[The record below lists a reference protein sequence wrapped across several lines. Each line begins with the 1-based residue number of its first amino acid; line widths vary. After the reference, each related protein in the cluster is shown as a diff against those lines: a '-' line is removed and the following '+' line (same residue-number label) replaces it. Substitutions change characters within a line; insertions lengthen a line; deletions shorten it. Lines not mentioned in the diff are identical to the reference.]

1 MAESQRSQEELG
13 EELAR
18 TLRNAEHSV
27 TRVQATACLAY
38 ARELVP
44 PCSAETLHTS
54 GAASAVARL
63 KDTHSSDVRE
73 HAKTLSRLMKHQV
86 SQPSRRGILVKKSQ
100 RVRSKPKHRLDAALA
115 QIENAVQCLDSSAA
129 QDGAQRITSAASS
142 LNPAFL
148 HDVNAGPRLKALL
161 YNASTSAERDAAS
174 AALAALRNAVEQHVG
189 LESKLERQRRRAH
202 ERRKLTEHNLRRN
215 QKLKE
220 RNAELQKYVSLIP
233 MRNVPLF
240 GLREM
245 IGLDCR
251 KREQEKKR
259 QKNKWLQEIRSK
271 KRYSPKQENDELSST
286 AQPRLEQ
293 HSDRQHEGVSSRRR
307 SEGLDE
313 GKADDDDSNSDDGL
327 DDDGQAALAELRK
340 ITGYDPSRF
349 GDTGEVE
356 VANYRDIQHEERES
370 KRFADEEDRQALKE
384 LQAEER
390 PVKSRKA

>member
-1 MAESQRSQEELG
+1 
-13 EELAR
+13 
-18 TLRNAEHSV
+18 
-27 TRVQATACLAY
+27 
-38 ARELVP
+38 
-44 PCSAETLHTS
+44 
-54 GAASAVARL
+54 
-63 KDTHSSDVRE
+63 
-73 HAKTLSRLMKHQV
+73 
-86 SQPSRRGILVKKSQ
+86 
-100 RVRSKPKHRLDAALA
+100 
-115 QIENAVQCLDSSAA
+115 
-129 QDGAQRITSAASS
+129 
-142 LNPAFL
+142 
-148 HDVNAGPRLKALL
+148 
-161 YNASTSAERDAAS
+161 
-174 AALAALRNAVEQHVG
+174 
-189 LESKLERQRRRAH
+189 
-202 ERRKLTEHNLRRN
+202 
-215 QKLKE
+215 
-220 RNAELQKYVSLIP
+220 
-233 MRNVPLF
+233 
-240 GLREM
+240 M

-271 KRYSPKQENDELSST
+271 KRYSAKQENDELSSA

-293 HSDRQHEGVSSRRR
+293 HSDRHHEGVSSRRR

-349 GDTGEVE
+349 EDTGEVE